1 MNRSLARA
9 STFIWIALLPSLA
22 WAWGS
27 DLALPPAAP
36 VVDEFGLLQAG
47 EVAQLENLVREI
59 KQKSGVELTVFIP
72 ATLQGREIED
82 FSIAVAEK
90 WQLGRKKEDK
100 GLLLTIAPKER
111 KMRFE
116 VGYGLEGELT
126 DLFTRRVL
134 DDVMRPHFRVGQYYE
149 GILGSLIAIQEK
161 VPLGLEQS
169 PAATFSKPPRRKKSM
184 ENIFFFVVVVLFVI
198 FSILSRLL
206 GFGRRRR
213 GGFYGS
219 LGGLGGLS
227 GGGGW
232 SSGGSSWGGGGGGF
246 GGGGSSSSW

>member
-1 MNRSLARA
+1 MSASLARA
-9 STFIWIALLPSLA
+9 GIFAWLALLPSLA

-27 DLALPPAAP
+27 DLSLPPPAP
-36 VVDEFGLLQAG
+36 VVDEFGLLQNS
-47 EVAQLENLVREI
+47 EKAQLESLVREI
-59 KQKSGVELTVFIP
+59 KQKSGVELTIFIP

-116 VGYGLEGELT
+116 VGYGLEGDLT
-126 DLFTRRVL
+126 DLYTRRVL

-149 GILGSLIAIQEK
+149 GILGSLAAFQEK
-161 VPLGLEQS
+161 IPLGLEQS
-169 PAATFSKPPRRKKSM
+169 QAATFSKPPRRKKSA
-184 ENIFFFVVVVLFVI
+184 ENILFFIMVVLFVV
-198 FSILSRLL
+198 FSLFGRLM
-206 GFGRRRR
+206 GFGRRSR
-213 GGFYGS
+213 G
-219 LGGLGGLS
+219 GGLGGF
-227 GGGGW
+227 GGRGGW
-232 SSGGSSWGGGGGGF
+232 SGGGSSWGGGGGF